1 MENSLKKHVLSE
13 YASINEFEV
22 FQQESSL
29 VSPTILTENI
39 EISDPDEFVMKD
51 PTYLTHSIEN
61 SDPDEFRVTQNT
73 VETRAIETSDPDEM
87 LMGPTKS
94 TYSIESSDSDEF
106 LLIVGYIILLNAVLI
121 YSLEISSYF

>member
-61 SDPDEFRVTQNT
+61 SDPDE
-73 VETRAIETSDPDEM
+73 M

-106 LLIVGYIILLNAVLI
+106 LLM
-121 YSLEISSYF
+121 